1 MRLRPLR
8 RHASESDR
16 RAPTPQRTHEELR
29 EVFASEIDLHLTAV
43 SPGTRAVLRDLVQHE
58 WFPGSTDPGGIAVL
72 LAIVRGIQPRLVLEL
87 GTLVGFSAL
96 CIADV
101 LEHNNVKGEL
111 VTVDP
116 TAEGHAV
123 AAEFLEHADLSHRVR
138 FVRGLSTDPVV
149 AAELLELG
157 PFDLV
162 YLDSSHSYAG
172 TLQELDLLFDRGGW
186 VGETGLLVAHDAA
199 PDAAA
204 FDPTGAGG
212 VPRALAEWVGARRD
226 GYDLFVLAPPLW
238 PNGCGLG
245 LLQRR
250 RGRRE
255 ERSVT

>member
-1 MRLRPLR
+1 VL
-8 RHASESDR
+8 
-16 RAPTPQRTHEELR
+16 HE
-29 EVFASEIDLHLTAV
+29 
-43 SPGTRAVLRDLVQHE
+43 LVQHE
-58 WFPGSTDPGGIAVL
+58 WFPGSTDPRGIAVL

-101 LEHNNVKGEL
+101 LEHNDVKGEL

-123 AAEFLEHADLSHRVR
+123 AAEFLERAGLNHRVR
-138 FVRGLSTDPVV
+138 FVRGLSTDPPV
-149 AAELLELG
+149 AAELQELG
-157 PFDLV
+157 PFELV

-172 TLQELDLLFDRGGW
+172 TLQELELLFDRGGW
-186 VGETGLLVAHDAA
+186 LSPSGLVATHDAA
-199 PDAAA
+199 PYAAA

-212 VPRALAEWVGARRD
+212 VPRALSEWIGAHRD
-226 GYDLFVLAPPLW
+226 AFELFVLAPPLW

-250 RGRRE
+250 NE
-255 ERSVT
+255 ESVP